1 MKKYKLGD
9 ILELQRGYDLPLS
22 QQETGNVLVA
32 GSNGIIGSHNEARG
46 NHPCITVGR
55 SGSVGKVHYYEQ
67 PTWAHNTTLFVKDFK
82 GNSPRYL
89 YYFLKNLHLDK
100 MFAKGSSVVP
110 SLDRNVVHSLVVP
123 FPKDIVFQQRI
134 ASVLSNLDRKIT
146 LNRSI
151 NHNLEAMAK
160 QLYDYWFVQFDFP
173 DENGKPYK
181 SSGGKMVW
189 NEKLKREIPE
199 GWNVCRL
206 SEFVSKNNAGDWGT
220 DDPFENSIEIG
231 CIRGADIIKLNNLPK
246 RYIKSSNRAK
256 ILSVWDVVIEV
267 SGGSPIQATGR
278 SAFITS
284 GVIERNGGQITCSNF
299 CHAFSFKDYRESAYF
314 FYIWKMFY
322 DNGIMFNYEGKT
334 SGIKNFMTETFLANK
349 WVKAPKDLIYK
360 FFDTIKSVYSKIDAN
375 ITESNDLIKLRD
387 SLLPLL
393 MNGQVSINYDLAS
406 IISQLH
412 DVKKANF
419 ANHRGRQVAK
429 FVYICAEE
437 DSTRGKGG
445 GRWEKSR
452 RLLPQNSAVFR
463 HSGGVFARGRPP
475 THTCHGRCPP
485 LPSDSGV

>member
-1 MKKYKLGD
+1 MKLSEITTLVEDKISSSNISLADYVTTDSLLPNKEGKTIATNLPPTICSLTHYRKGD
-9 ILELQRGYDLPLS
+9 
-22 QQETGNVLVA
+22 VLVA
-32 GSNGIIGSHNEARG
+32 NIR
-46 NHPCITVGR
+46 PYLK
-55 SGSVGKVHYYEQ
+55 KVWLADKEGGCSSDVLVFRAKEGYISSFLYAVLLQ
-67 PTWAHNTTLFVKDFK
+67 DCFFDYAMK
-82 GNSPRYL
+82 G
-89 YYFLKNLHLDK
+89 
-100 MFAKGSSVVP
+100 AKGSKMPRGDKEQIMRYELPIFSPQEQENIGNIIIDVTNK
-110 SLDRNVVHSLVVP
+110 LR
-123 FPKDIVFQQRI
+123 
-134 ASVLSNLDRKIT
+134 

-393 MNGQVSINYDLAS
+393 MNGQVSVNYDLS
-406 IISQLH
+406 N
-412 DVKKANF
+412 D
-419 ANHRGRQVAK
+419 
-429 FVYICAEE
+429 
-437 DSTRGKGG
+437 
-445 GRWEKSR
+445 
-452 RLLPQNSAVFR
+452 
-463 HSGGVFARGRPP
+463 
-475 THTCHGRCPP
+475 
-485 LPSDSGV
+485 

>member
-199 GWNVCRL
+199 GW
-206 SEFVSKNNAGDWGT
+206 
-220 DDPFENSIEIG
+220 DDVILNDFL
-231 CIRGADIIKLNNLPK
+231 IIKNGRDHKLLATGNYPVYGSGGEMRRVSAYLYNGEAILMPRKGSLNNIMYVNK
-246 RYIKSSNRAK
+246 
-256 ILSVWDVVIEV
+256 
-267 SGGSPIQATGR
+267 
-278 SAFITS
+278 AFWT
-284 GVIERNGGQITCSNF
+284 VDT
-299 CHAFSFKDYRESAYF
+299 
-314 FYIWKMFY
+314 MFY
-322 DNGIMFNYEGKT
+322 SEMKIPNCAKYVFFAIKDIDFT
-334 SGIKNFMTETFLANK
+334 RWDSGTGVPSMTASL
-349 WVKAPKDLIYK
+349 L
-360 FFDTIKSVYSKIDAN
+360 YSIPLV
-375 ITESNDLIKLRD
+375 EPNDLILQIFDNVLLPIFQKLEKVQLENENLAKLRD

-393 MNGQVSINYDLAS
+393 MNGQVSVNYDLAS

-412 DVKKANF
+412 DVKKAYF
-419 ANHRGRQVAK
+419 TNHRGRQVTK

-437 DSTRGKGG
+437 NSTRGKGG

-452 RLLPQNSAVFR
+452 RLLSQNSAVFR

-475 THTCHGRCPP
+475 KHGSCGRCPP